1 MIENLAIVRY
11 STADGAELARTMK
24 RKEQVT
30 GFGDFPRW
38 YTPEG
43 FRELPRRNASISSFK
58 PLAVKVETPMGKETT
73 VKHAPKS
80 VFKKSNL
87 ASAVVVIVPENS
99 HKTEDENE
107 NEDEEEAFN

>member
-1 MIENLAIVRY
+1 MGKGCGFAGGK
-11 STADGAELARTMK
+11 ST
-24 RKEQVT
+24 
-30 GFGDFPRW
+30 
-38 YTPEG
+38 
-43 FRELPRRNASISSFK
+43 N
-58 PLAVKVETPMGKETT
+58 KETT